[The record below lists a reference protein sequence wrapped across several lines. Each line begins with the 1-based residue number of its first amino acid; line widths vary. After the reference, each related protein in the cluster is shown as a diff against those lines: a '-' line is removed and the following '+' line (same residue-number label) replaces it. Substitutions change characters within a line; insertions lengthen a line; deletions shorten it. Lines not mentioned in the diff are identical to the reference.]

1 MKLMKKYFHNI
12 ALTIFIVL
20 LPLTVVNS
28 EVPTKYCQNEYLNL
42 DEELLIDRL
51 SCIENDIPLPYN
63 RRVSGFIDYF
73 IRRDREYTQA
83 VLNSKELYFPI
94 FEEALQR
101 HGLPD
106 ELKYLAIVESGL
118 NTKAVS
124 PAYAVG
130 LWQFMNSTGRSYG
143 LKADIL
149 IDDRMDPFMATEAAC
164 KYLKNLHH
172 MFNDWPLALA
182 AYNCGPG
189 NVRRA
194 IRRSGY
200 RKDFWEVYRYL
211 PRETRSYVPQF
222 IAIAYVLNYA
232 EDHLLFPD
240 NIQYY
245 PGYEE
250 ITVNQNLSLKKLAL
264 QLDVC
269 LDDLRILNP
278 QLKKDIVPMHRS
290 EYTLRIP
297 AISFEQFDAN
307 KEDILKNCEILDQKE
322 KILVAQVDRLSPFG
336 KEKHYHKVRN
346 GDVLGI
352 IAEKYHVRVS
362 DLRRWNNLRSNTI
375 RVGQNLVIWKVPGY
389 KPATTRQYVKTVKP
403 KAPIPEGKV
412 YLVKY
417 GDTLWDIS
425 RKFEGLSIEKIKK
438 LNNLSSNTIKPGMKL
453 RIG

>member
-1 MKLMKKYFHNI
+1 MKKYFLNI
-12 ALTIFIVL
+12 ALTLFVGLLFIPDSHSGIPQV
-20 LPLTVVNS
+20 T
-28 EVPTKYCQNEYLNL
+28 CQNEYLEL
-42 DEELLIDRL
+42 DENLLIDRL
-51 SCIENDIPLPYN
+51 SCIENHVPLPYN

-73 IRRDREYTQA
+73 IRRDRAYTQA
-83 VLNSKELYFPI
+83 VMNAQELYFPI
-94 FEEALQR
+94 FEEALER

-118 NTKAVS
+118 NPKAVS

-149 IDDRMDPFMATEAAC
+149 IDDRMDPFLATEAAC
-164 KYLKNLHH
+164 KYLKFLYG

-200 RKDFWEVYRYL
+200 KKDFWQVYRYL

-222 IAIAYVLNYA
+222 IAITYVFNYSD
-232 EDHLLFPD
+232 EHLLFPD
-240 NIQYY
+240 NNQYF
-245 PGYEE
+245 PEFNE
-250 ITVNQNLSLKKLAL
+250 IRISQNLSLNRLAKNL
-264 QLDVC
+264 NIC
-269 LDDLRILNP
+269 LEDLKILNP
-278 QLKKDIVPMHRS
+278 QIKKDVIPMHRKD
-290 EYTLRIP
+290 YVLRIP
-297 AISFEQFDAN
+297 AMTYDYFESERD
-307 KEDILKNCEILDQKE
+307 EILKDSEILNQKE
-322 KILVAQVDRLSPFG
+322 TILIAQVDRLSPFG
-336 KEKHYHKVRN
+336 KEKHYHRVRS

-362 DLRRWNNLRSNTI
+362 DIRRWNNLRSNTI
-375 RVGQNLVIWKVPGY
+375 RVGQKLVIWKVPGY
-389 KPATTRQYVKTVKP
+389 IPASTTEYAKTVKP
-403 KAPIPEGKV
+403 KSPIPADKI

>member
-1 MKLMKKYFHNI
+1 MKKYFLNI
-12 ALTIFIVL
+12 ALTLFVGL
-20 LPLTVVNS
+20 LIIPESYS
-28 EVPTKYCQNEYLNL
+28 EVPLVLCQNEYLNL
-42 DEELLIDRL
+42 DEDLLVDRL
-51 SCIENDIPLPYN
+51 SCIENLVPLPYN

-73 IRRDREYTQA
+73 IRRDRAYTQA
-83 VLNSKELYFPI
+83 VMNAQELYFPI
-94 FEEALQR
+94 FEEALER

-118 NTKAVS
+118 NPKAVS

-149 IDDRMDPFMATEAAC
+149 IDDRMDPFLATEAAC
-164 KYLKNLHH
+164 KYLKFLHG

-200 RKDFWEVYRYL
+200 KKDFWEVYRYL

-222 IAIAYVLNYA
+222 IAITYVFNYA
-232 EDHLLFPD
+232 EEHMLFPD
-240 NIQYY
+240 NSQYFPEY
-245 PGYEE
+245 KE
-250 ITVNQNLSLKKLAL
+250 IVVNQNLSLNALAAEL
-264 QLDVC
+264 GLC
-269 LDDLRILNP
+269 IDDLRKLNP
-278 QLKKDIVPMHRS
+278 QLKKDVVPMHRK
-290 EYTLRIP
+290 EYSFRIP
-297 AISFEQFDAN
+297 AIAYEKFESN
-307 KEDILKNCEILDQKE
+307 SELILKNSEKLTEEEIVL
-322 KILVAQVDRLSPFG
+322 IAQVDRLSPFG
-336 KEKHYHKVRN
+336 KEKHYHKVRS

-362 DLRRWNNLRSNTI
+362 DIKRWNNLHSNTI

-389 KPATTRQYVKTVKP
+389 VPASTTQYAKTIQP
-403 KAPIPEGKV
+403 KSPIPADKV